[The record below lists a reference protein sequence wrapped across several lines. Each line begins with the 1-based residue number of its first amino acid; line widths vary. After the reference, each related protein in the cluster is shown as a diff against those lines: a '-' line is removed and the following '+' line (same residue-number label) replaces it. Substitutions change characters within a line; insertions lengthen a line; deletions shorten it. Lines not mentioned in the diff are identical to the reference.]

1 MNTRSIIVFVLLSLL
16 FLFYPGDGQLMHTFS
31 YHRALF
37 ENQDRSI
44 AYANNPIPVRTTS
57 LLPETTAT
65 SVYIVD
71 RKSFSPVYEKSA
83 HQRWYPA
90 STAKIITALVAYDI
104 YKTDRVVTI
113 QSSFD
118 DGQTMG
124 LLPGEQ
130 ITVENLLYGTLVHS
144 GNDAAQAIAQID
156 GATSFV
162 ERMNEKARSLHMN
175 NTHFENPTGLH
186 NPNQYSSAYDLALA
200 SRELLNNAYLA
211 KIVSTKEIE
220 ISDTQYRVFH
230 KLVNVNKLLGEIPG
244 VGGLKTGYTPESG
257 ENLISLYRT
266 RDGHEFIIVVLGSLD
281 RFEDTKTLVSW
292 IDGNTTF
299 ITQ

>member
-1 MNTRSIIVFVLLSLL
+1 M
-16 FLFYPGDGQLMHTFS
+16 
-31 YHRALF
+31 
-37 ENQDRSI
+37 
-44 AYANNPIPVRTTS
+44 
-57 LLPETTAT
+57 
-65 SVYIVD
+65 
-71 RKSFSPVYEKSA
+71 YEKSA